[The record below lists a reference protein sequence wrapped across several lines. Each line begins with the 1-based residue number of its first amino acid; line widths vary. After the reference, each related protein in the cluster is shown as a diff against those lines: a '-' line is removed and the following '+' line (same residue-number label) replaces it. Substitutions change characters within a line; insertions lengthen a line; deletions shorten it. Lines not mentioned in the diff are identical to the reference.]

1 MRYVN
6 KIWPGASRGLAAG
19 PFDKPAAGGCEG
31 GGKQRVRYKLQGNNT
46 IAASMPKYLHNEFI
60 KINDLSQGRPSFP
73 SCT

>member
-1 MRYVN
+1 MSIKFGPAQVGGLQ
-6 KIWPGASRGLAAG
+6 PGLLIN
-19 PFDKPAAGGCEG
+19 PLHEG
-31 GGKQRVRYKLQGNNT
+31 VREEGMQRVRYKLQGNDS